1 VQSNKK
7 ISLALV
13 AGSRPEII
21 KLSGL
26 IEAYHNDETI
36 PVIYTGQHYSYEMR
50 DNFLDEL
57 GVSFDYDLGC
67 RTSDTCYLTKKISS
81 CFEAIKPEYV
91 VVYGD
96 TNSTM
101 AAAIAAKQVNS
112 TLIHIEAGLRSFD
125 PSMVEERNRVY
136 IDSISDFLFSPTY
149 LSKVFLQYEGIT
161 NGVFVTGNLISDICR
176 KYSKR
181 INCSQPANIAA
192 VESGY
197 LPSYFLLLTLHRPE
211 TVDRPEL
218 LGRLMNHLSNIG
230 FDVVFPIHPRT
241 RNNLINFNIPIP
253 PNVFIIPPQG
263 YFEFLGLLNRSI
275 LVLTDSGGVQEESV
289 ILRKP
294 CITLRTSTERQET
307 LLIGAN
313 RLFPLGYEKVKLAH
327 TVHQMLETKIT
338 ANPYGEN
345 VTRRTVDIL
354 DRIVRGKISLTSQPM
369 IEKIRIAKS
378 VTNRTVTN
386 PG

>member
-1 VQSNKK
+1 MK
-7 ISLALV
+7 
-13 AGSRPEII
+13 
-21 KLSGL
+21 
-26 IEAYHNDETI
+26 
-36 PVIYTGQHYSYEMR
+36 
-50 DNFLDEL
+50 DNFLEEL
-57 GVSFDYDLGC
+57 GVNFDYDLGC

-161 NGVFVTGNLISDICR
+161 KGVYVTGNLISDICR

-181 INCSQPANIAA
+181 INYSQPKNIAED
-192 VESGY
+192 ESDY
-197 LPSYFLLLTLHRPE
+197 LPRHFLLLTLHRPE

-241 RNNLINFNIPIP
+241 RNNLINFNISIP

-294 CITLRTSTERQET
+294 CVTLRTSTERQET

-313 RLFPLGYEKVKLAH
+313 RLFPLGYENVKLAH
-327 TVHQMLETKIT
+327 TVHQMLETKVT
-338 ANPYGEN
+338 VNPYGEN

-354 DRIVRGKISLTSQPM
+354 DRIVKGKISLTNQPM
-369 IEKIRIAKS
+369 IEKIPIAK
-378 VTNRTVTN
+378 
-386 PG
+386 

>member
-1 VQSNKK
+1 VQSSKK
-7 ISLALV
+7 NSLALV

-26 IEAYHNDETI
+26 IGAYHNDEATPI
-36 PVIYTGQHYSYEMR
+36 IYTGQHYSYEMK
-50 DNFLDEL
+50 DNFLEEL
-57 GVSFDYDLGC
+57 GVNFDYDLGC
-67 RTSDTCYLTKKISS
+67 RTSDTLYLTKKIRS

-161 NGVFVTGNLISDICR
+161 KGVYVTGNLISDICR

-181 INCSQPANIAA
+181 INYSQPKNIAED
-192 VESGY
+192 ESDY
-197 LPSYFLLLTLHRPE
+197 LPRHFLLLTLHRPE

-241 RNNLINFNIPIP
+241 RNNLINFNISIP

-294 CITLRTSTERQET
+294 CVTLRTSTERQET

-313 RLFPLGYEKVKLAH
+313 RLFPLGYENVKLAH
-327 TVHQMLETKIT
+327 TVHQMLETKVT
-338 ANPYGEN
+338 VNPYGEN

-354 DRIVRGKISLTSQPM
+354 DRIVKGKISLTNQPM
-369 IEKIRIAKS
+369 IEKIPIAK
-378 VTNRTVTN
+378 
-386 PG
+386 